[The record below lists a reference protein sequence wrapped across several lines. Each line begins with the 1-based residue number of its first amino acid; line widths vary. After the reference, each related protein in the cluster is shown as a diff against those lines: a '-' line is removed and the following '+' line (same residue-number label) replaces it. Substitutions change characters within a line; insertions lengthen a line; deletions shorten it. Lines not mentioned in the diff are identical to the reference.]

1 MKAVAIVSGGM
12 DSTTLAY
19 LMKDK
24 GYDLMLLSFDYG
36 QRHKKELYY
45 AKIVADRLNA
55 EHHIIDISGIQPLL
69 KGSALT
75 DNVDVP
81 DGHYA
86 EPSMKITIV
95 PNRNAIMLSIA
106 FGIASANKADLVGM
120 AVHAGDHFIYPDCR
134 PEFADA
140 FQNMSNLSLDGCHI
154 PKLFTPFISMRKQD
168 IAMLPQFSSKAK
180 RVGIRGNQPLE
191 RKPSQLT
198 NTRLLMNKPST
209 TTQEIA
215 RVSSFQVIAPPNIA
229 QAKTQAASSQFGQYQ
244 IKGC

>member
-36 QRHKKELYY
+36 QRHKKELAY
-45 AKIVADRLNA
+45 ARLAADRLNA

-75 DNVDVP
+75 DNVEVP
-81 DGHYA
+81 NGHYA

-134 PEFADA
+134 PEFTDA
-140 FQNMSNLSLDGCHI
+140 FQKMSDLSLDGCHI

-168 IAMLPQFSSKAK
+168 IAMIGAK
-180 RVGIRGNQPLE
+180 LGVLYRDTWSCYKGGEKHCGRCGTCVERKEAFQLAGIRD
-191 RKPSQLT
+191 LT
-198 NTRLLMNKPST
+198 VY
-209 TTQEIA
+209 EE
-215 RVSSFQVIAPPNIA
+215 
-229 QAKTQAASSQFGQYQ
+229 
-244 IKGC
+244 

>member
-36 QRHKKELYY
+36 QRHKKELAY
-45 AKIVADRLNA
+45 ARLVADRLNA

-75 DNVDVP
+75 DDVDVP
-81 DGHYA
+81 NGHYA

-140 FQNMSNLSLDGCHI
+140 FQKMSDLSLDGCHS
-154 PKLFTPFISMRKQD
+154 PKLFTPFISMRNKD
-168 IAMLPQFSSKAK
+168 IAMICAK
-180 RVGIRGNQPLE
+180 LGVLYQDTWSCYKGGEKHCGRCGTCVERKEAFQLAGIRD
-191 RKPSQLT
+191 LT
-198 NTRLLMNKPST
+198 VY
-209 TTQEIA
+209 EE
-215 RVSSFQVIAPPNIA
+215 
-229 QAKTQAASSQFGQYQ
+229 
-244 IKGC
+244 